1 MTETNAESVVIET
14 PTAAVYVY
22 DHTTQTAAPA
32 ETKDVEAQKTDSADA
47 PAADSGYDDEAGKSL
62 GIAMFALLVIGFG
75 IGWIGGSSG
84 LICIIATI
92 VIASTITCGCCCASN
107 LNLDPKVKRWSTATL
122 LCLVLLLILTFI
134 AVVIALTGVA
144 MGDTTGA
151 TAGTAIALLIVT
163 QTLYILAA
171 IFAGIFTWGRKTCGN
186 A

>member
-1 MTETNAESVVIET
+1 MTETKSEPVVIET
-14 PTAAVYVY
+14 RTAFAYVC
-22 DHTTQTAAPA
+22 DHTTETPAPA
-32 ETKDVEAQKTDSADA
+32 ETKDVEAQETYPADA
-47 PAADSGYDDEAGKSL
+47 PAAVSGYDDEAGKSL

-75 IGWIGGSSG
+75 IGWIGGNTG
-84 LICIIATI
+84 LIFIVAPL

-122 LCLVLLLILTFI
+122 ICLVLLLTLTCI
-134 AVVIALTGVA
+134 VVIIVVTGVV
-144 MGDTTGA
+144 MDDTTGA
-151 TAGTAIALLIVT
+151 TVGTASALLIVN